1 MCSAVHDLCIICI
14 IRIRHISYIYCT
26 CLQVGSR
33 VRYTKVP
40 DGERA
45 KAQDVVKP

>member
-1 MCSAVHDLCIICI
+1 MCGSECGVIYV
-14 IRIRHISYIYCT
+14 SYCT

-33 VRYTKVP
+33 VHYTKVP